1 MLHLQRSRREQCC
14 ASLAATHRPG
24 CCNRVYGVQMQGVKM
39 GAKSVLPFK
48 GNLKESSSQSHHG
61 DKNCMTDSDEGWF
74 FVKMQQNV
82 SGLATFPLQ

>member
-1 MLHLQRSRREQCC
+1 
-14 ASLAATHRPG
+14 
-24 CCNRVYGVQMQGVKM
+24 M

-74 FVKMQQNV
+74 FCEMQQNV
-82 SGLATFPLQ
+82 SGLATFSCNKNKVEGFREKAQTVHNVAASPAATARKWPRC